1 MGKPYQRKDHIDK
14 NWYISYVEPSG
25 KRVKKSVGP
34 SKRTAETVL
43 KKIEVEIAEGRY
55 LNLKQNGQIKF
66 VDFLEEFYRLYC
78 VNLKSCPKTH
88 STYTKQFKEV
98 FKDKYLDEIKIV
110 DIERYKAQ
118 RSKEVAEATVNRNL
132 SFLRCLFNKAIAW
145 ERFSGPNPVSK
156 VKLFKENN
164 TRLRYLEKEE
174 ITRLLSNCNGMLK
187 SIVGLALNTGMR
199 RGEIFNLKWGDI
211 GFTVRTIYIRDSK
224 SGEARE
230 IPMNDEVL
238 GILKGMYKKEQGD
251 YIFCHEDGSRVQD
264 IRKSFWTALRKSD
277 IKDFHFHDL
286 RHTFASQLVM
296 SGVDLNTVRE
306 LMGHNSLEMTLRYAH
321 LSPGHKRRAVDILGQ
336 NINGLGGVG
345 KKDSVP
351 SQSLEAFGRGLDE
364 STNSQH
370 VNLQTVTSMRL

>member
-1 MGKPYQRKDHIDK
+1 MGKPYQRKDHTDK
-14 NWYISYVEPSG
+14 NWYISYIEPSG
-25 KRVKKSVGP
+25 KRVKKSVGK
-34 SKRTAETVL
+34 SKKTAETVL

-55 LNLKQNGQIKF
+55 LNLKQNGRIKF
-66 VDFLEEFYRLYC
+66 VDFLEEFYRDYC
-78 VNLKSCPKTH
+78 VNLKSCSKTH
-88 STYTKQFKEV
+88 ITYKKQLKEV
-98 FKDKYLDEIKIV
+98 FKDKHLDDIKIV

-118 RSKEVAEATVNRNL
+118 RSKEVAPATVNRNL

-174 ITRLLSNCNGMLK
+174 ISRLLSNCNGVLK

-199 RGEIFNLKWGDI
+199 RGEIFNLKWEDI
-211 GFTVRTIYIRDSK
+211 GFKARTIYIRDSK

-230 IPMNDEVL
+230 IPMNDVVL
-238 GILKGMYKKEQGD
+238 DILMGMPKKEPTD
-251 YIFCHEDGSRVQD
+251 YIFCREDGTRIQD
-264 IRKSFWTALRKSD
+264 IRKSFWTALKKSD

-336 NINGLGGVG
+336 NIGGFGAEV
-345 KKDSVP
+345 KSVRVP
-351 SQSLEAFGRGLDE
+351 SQSLEAFARGLDE
-364 STNSQH
+364 STNSQSFD
-370 VNLQTVTSMRL
+370 LQTVTSMRL